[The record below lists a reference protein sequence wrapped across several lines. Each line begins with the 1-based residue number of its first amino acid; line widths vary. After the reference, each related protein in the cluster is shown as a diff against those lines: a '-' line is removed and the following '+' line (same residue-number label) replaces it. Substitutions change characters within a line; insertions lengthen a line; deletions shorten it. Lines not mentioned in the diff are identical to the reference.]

1 MNKITKIDEYIEI
14 KSPSSAKLIEDKT
27 AVIHLSTNKGYK
39 KKTQKRSIVG
49 FCYWRIIL
57 VEVNG
62 PLALARGGGFWSTTI
77 LSR

>member
-27 AVIHLSTNKGYK
+27 AVIHLSTNKGFK

-49 FCYWRIIL
+49 FCY
-57 VEVNG
+57 
-62 PLALARGGGFWSTTI
+62 
-77 LSR
+77 